1 MRHAF
6 HRFAHKVSQLSAS
19 PWAFCVAVLLVLGWA
34 VSGPALGFSTS
45 WQLFINT
52 GTTILTFL
60 MVFIIQNTQNREAQA
75 TQLKL
80 DELIRAIEPAR
91 DSLIDIEDM
100 DDEELANLQSEFKA
114 FRAEKIAEIRNRREA
129 EERGQ

>member
-1 MRHAF
+1 MHRAF
-6 HRFAHKVSQLSAS
+6 HRFAHRVSELAGS
-19 PWAFCVAVLLVLGWA
+19 PWTFAVAAAVIVGWA
-34 VSGPALGFSTS
+34 LAGPLMGFSPG

-91 DSLIDIEDM
+91 DALIDIENL
-100 DDEELANLQSEFKA
+100 DDEDLAELHREFSA
-114 FRAEKIAEIRNRREA
+114 FRDRKIAELKSKA
-129 EERGQ
+129 EGGGA

>member
-1 MRHAF
+1 MRRAF
-6 HRFAHKVSQLSAS
+6 HRFAHGVSQISAS
-19 PWAFCVAVLLVLGWA
+19 PWAFCAAVLAVIGWA
-34 VSGPALGFSTS
+34 LSGPALGFSTS

-91 DSLIDIEDM
+91 DSMIDVEEM
-100 DDEELANLQSEFKA
+100 DDEELAHLHREFSA
-114 FRAEKIAEIRNRREA
+114 FRAQKIAEIKSRREN
-129 EERGQ
+129 EEKGQ

>member
-6 HRFAHKVSQLSAS
+6 HRFAHRVSTAAGS
-19 PWAFCVAVLLVLGWA
+19 PWAFITAVTAVLAWA
-34 VSGPALGFSTS
+34 LAGPSLGFSTS

-91 DSLIDIEDM
+91 DSLIDIEEM
-100 DDEELANLQSEFKA
+100 DDEELAELHREFTA
-114 FRAEKIAEIRNRREA
+114 FRTQKISEIKKKREMGEA
-129 EERGQ
+129 V

>member
-1 MRHAF
+1 MHRTF
-6 HRFAHKVSQLSAS
+6 RRFAQYISECAGS
-19 PWAFCVAVLLVLGWA
+19 PWIFVVAVVVVIGWA
-34 VSGPALGFSTS
+34 LAGPIMGFSTG

-91 DSLIDIEDM
+91 DSLIDIENL
-100 DDEELANLQSEFKA
+100 DDEDLAELHREFRE
-114 FRAEKIAEIRNRREA
+114 FRDRKIAELKSKA
-129 EERGQ
+129 E

>member
-1 MRHAF
+1 MHRVF
-6 HRFAHKVSQLSAS
+6 HRFAHWVSECAGS
-19 PWAFCVAVLLVLGWA
+19 PWTFAIAVAVILSWA
-34 VSGPALGFSTS
+34 LAGPFMGFSPG

-91 DSLIDIEDM
+91 DYLIDIENL
-100 DDEELANLQSEFKA
+100 DDEDLAELHREFSA
-114 FRAEKIAEIRNRREA
+114 FRARKIAELKSKVEQ
-129 EERGQ
+129 GGV